1 MSMSLRV
8 SLVQTLRRWRLP
20 LKSYYVVTLAVPFA
34 NGAAQR
40 GAIFASHALVV
51 LVFPLLMIVLVGACG
66 TFAAMCRR
74 SGSALLHSR
83 NSSGSSSHHAA

>member
-1 MSMSLRV
+1 MSRSLCV

-20 LKSYYVVTLAVPFA
+20 LGCYYVVTIAVPLA

-51 LVFPLLMIVLVGACG
+51 FLFPLLMILLVCACG
-66 TFAAMCRR
+66 TFAGMCARTGR
-74 SGSALLHSR
+74 AFL
-83 NSSGSSSHHAA
+83 